1 MCVLNFYLRKVQPAR
16 QVSALE
22 QENLDK
28 IKGILR
34 KRGLPASDV
43 DRMTYETALRILAH
57 IVARET
63 REGTF
68 EIVS

>member
-1 MCVLNFYLRKVQPAR
+1 MILNFYLHKVQPPR
-16 QVSALE
+16 QVSVLE

-28 IKGILR
+28 IRGILR
-34 KRGLPASDV
+34 KRGLPASEV
-43 DRMTYETALRILAH
+43 ERMTYETALRTLAH
-57 IVARET
+57 IIARET

>member
-1 MCVLNFYLRKVQPAR
+1 MILNFYLRKVQPPR

-43 DRMTYETALRILAH
+43 DQMTYETALRTLAH
-57 IVARET
+57 IIARET

-68 EIVS
+68 KIVS

>member
-1 MCVLNFYLRKVQPAR
+1 MILNFYLRKVQPPR

-28 IKGILR
+28 IRGILL

-43 DRMTYETALRILAH
+43 NKMPYETALRTLAH
-57 IVARET
+57 IIARET

-68 EIVS
+68 KIVS

>member
-1 MCVLNFYLRKVQPAR
+1 MILNFYLRKVQPPR

-22 QENLDK
+22 QENLNN
-28 IKGILR
+28 IRGILR
-34 KRGLPASDV
+34 KRGLRASDV
-43 DRMTYETALRILAH
+43 DRMPYETALRTLAH
-57 IVARET
+57 IIARET

>member
-1 MCVLNFYLRKVQPAR
+1 MILNFYLRKVQPPQ

-28 IKGILR
+28 IKGILH

-43 DRMTYETALRILAH
+43 NKMTYETALRTLAH
-57 IVARET
+57 IIARET

-68 EIVS
+68 KIVS